1 MPIWTVDRCRIRPGA
16 ESYFLQQCS
25 ALSPEP
31 LTLFRDLEKPG
42 VFWPPARWESRD
54 TLKLNEWRTSVR
66 YNTALSVVKEDVLE
80 HVTHLME
87 TFRRSRRNMEEAS
100 QPREHP
106 RSWRRACLA
115 DRAVSS

>member
-1 MPIWTVDRCRIRPGA
+1 MHFSPSLPTIEEVSQMPIWTVDRCRIRPGA

-87 TFRRSRRNMEEAS
+87 NVPEFPPQCRGSISAS
-100 QPREHP
+100 
-106 RSWRRACLA
+106 
-115 DRAVSS
+115 